1 MAEMDEELLED
12 DFENV
17 FNDAYTSND
26 TDAQQ
31 VTGLAAIIAALIV
44 AGKLTGP
51 EKAKLATLAETG
63 KGRAYIRDNQLL
75 KLLRLE
81 RPTVRMEISPRV
93 ILPEKELLRLQQIYN
108 DTRAY
113 NLASNP
119 NTIENLAWRNA
130 QNISERTGMY
140 GMIESD
146 KEGWL
151 HVYQN
156 VYVKVLIPW
165 VTCED
170 NGNCSSDWPVCEDCQ
185 ALADEGPYPPD
196 EFPDPPHFKCRCNDP
211 PGEPIFETV

>member
-26 TDAQQ
+26 MDAQQ

-63 KGRAYIRDNQLL
+63 KGSGYVRDSQLL
-75 KLLRLE
+75 KFLRLE
-81 RPTVRMEISPRV
+81 RPTVKMEISPRV

-119 NTIENLAWRNA
+119 QTIENLAWRNA

-140 GMIESD
+140 GMIESE
-146 KEGWL
+146 KEGLL

-156 VYVKVLIPW
+156 VYVKILIPW
-165 VTCED
+165 ETAGD
-170 NGNCSSDWPVCEDCQ
+170 DRVCDDCQ
-185 ALADEGPYPPD
+185 ELADNGPYPP
-196 EFPDPPHFKCRCNDP
+196 EEYPEPPHFGCRCEA
-211 PGEPIFETV
+211 GEPIFETV

>member
-26 TDAQQ
+26 MDAQQ

-81 RPTVRMEISPRV
+81 QPTVKMEISPRV

-113 NLASNP
+113 NLVSNP

-146 KEGWL
+146 KEGL
-151 HVYQN
+151 LQVYQN

-165 VTCED
+165 VTAGD
-170 NGNCSSDWPVCEDCQ
+170 DHVCEDCQ
-185 ALADEGPYPPD
+185 DLADNGPYPPED
-196 EFPDPPHFKCRCNDP
+196 YPEPPHFGCRCE